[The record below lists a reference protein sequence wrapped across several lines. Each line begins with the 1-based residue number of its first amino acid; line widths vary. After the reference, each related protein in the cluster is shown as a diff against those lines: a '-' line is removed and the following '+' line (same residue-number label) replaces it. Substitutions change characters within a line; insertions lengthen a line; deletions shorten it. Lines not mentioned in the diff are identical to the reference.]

1 MGQLSLFSA
10 EEFYN
15 FPEDLLEF
23 REHFLSS
30 EESRVI
36 FNDLLASTPW
46 KQSTQSMY
54 DRKVLTPRLTE
65 WYGDKATSNRL
76 GGKECEVNDWT
87 PELLALKNRIENVFG
102 LKFNSVLLN
111 LYRDNN
117 DSVAWRDKA
126 TSNRLGGK
134 ECEVNDWTPELLALK
149 NRIENVIG
157 LKFNFVLLNLYRD
170 NNDSVAWHTDKDSRF
185 GDRPV
190 IASLSMGQTRKF
202 DFRKKDHHQSRYS
215 IPLPEGSLLLMK
227 GNLQEYWEHR
237 IAKSSLPMKER
248 IN

>member
-1 MGQLSLFSA
+1 
-10 EEFYN
+10 
-15 FPEDLLEF
+15 
-23 REHFLSS
+23 
-30 EESRVI
+30 
-36 FNDLLASTPW
+36 
-46 KQSTQSMY
+46 
-54 DRKVLTPRLTE
+54 
-65 WYGDKATSNRL
+65 GDKATSNRL

-117 DSVAWRDKA
+117 DSVAW
-126 TSNRLGGK
+126 
-134 ECEVNDWTPELLALK
+134 
-149 NRIENVIG
+149 
-157 LKFNFVLLNLYRD
+157 
-170 NNDSVAWHTDKDSRF
+170 HTDKDSRF
-185 GDRPV
+185 GERPV
-190 IASLSMGQTRKF
+190 IASLSLGQTRKF

-248 IN
+248 INLYVSSLKFFKIKSAYYSICAIIKFIYFNGNSK